1 MTIPLNYQ
9 NQQIPAYSGVT
20 INVTHPN
27 MNAGNP
33 ICNHQ
38 QLPIQPCVQHSCPYT
53 MSQIPTY
60 AVPQQPPVYNMVP
73 QPMPMV
79 PQNPNVG
86 LSYAQPYPVN
96 NQPENASSSYPAQ
109 YYLNNYNYVN
119 GNPAQGQ
126 AVQPMGVNQPQVF
139 TNNPEA
145 LNQVPVVD
153 SFQQQEV
160 VEDTTKSTNIINEL
174 DDRLSEQKDLEKN
187 GKKTKIIALTDEY
200 IMSLEN
206 YLNNPNSEI
215 RLMAA
220 KEVLTRFDED
230 KDRYN
235 DAALNALVNKMLQD
249 PEKLIRIAAL
259 SALSSQLASG
269 NDYTVQLLN
278 QIQSNPNADKEDVV
292 QAADIL
298 LKMSADTETKYTQ
311 VSTVTP
317 VVNQQAKPEQGQI
330 E

>member
-1 MTIPLNYQ
+1 MTISANYQ
-9 NQQIPAYSGVT
+9 NQPIPAYSGVT

-33 ICNHQ
+33 ICNH
-38 QLPIQPCVQHSCPYT
+38 PQPQMQTYSQCPCQYSV
-53 MSQIPTY
+53 SQIPTY
-60 AVPQQPPVYNMVP
+60 TQPQAVNAYNAFPQTVPPQQQMDINKSQYYQPQYQAYNP
-73 QPMPMV
+73 TEG
-79 PQNPNVG
+79 NT
-86 LSYAQPYPVN
+86 AT
-96 NQPENASSSYPAQ
+96 YPAQ
-109 YYLNNYNYVN
+109 YYLNNYNYLAEN
-119 GNPAQGQ
+119 SSQGQ
-126 AVQPMGVNQPQVF
+126 PTQAMQPNTNIPPQVIK
-139 TNNPEA
+139 NEPALEE
-145 LNQVPVVD
+145 LNQVPYNMT
-153 SFQQQEV
+153 QEESI
-160 VEDTTKSTNIINEL
+160 EDTRKSTEIISEL
-174 DDRLSEQKDLEKN
+174 DNRLNEQKDLEKN

-230 KDRYN
+230 KNRFN

-278 QIQSNPNADKEDVV
+278 QIQNNPNADKEDVV

-298 LKMSADTETKYTQ
+298 LKMSADTETRYTQ
-311 VSTVTP
+311 VSTITTP
-317 VVNQQAKPEQGQI
+317 TKQPTQQEK
-330 E
+330 

>member
-1 MTIPLNYQ
+1 MTIPTNYQ
-9 NQQIPAYSGVT
+9 NQQFPAYSGVT

-27 MNAGNP
+27 MNAGYP
-33 ICNHQ
+33 TCNHQ
-38 QLPIQPCVQHSCPYT
+38 HPPVQQCMQPPCQHT
-53 MSQIPTY
+53 MCQAPVYS
-60 AVPQQPPVYNMVP
+60 VPQQVPVYNAIPQQIQP
-73 QPMPMV
+73 QPQMLNPVMP
-79 PQNPNVG
+79 
-86 LSYAQPYPVN
+86 YYQPYPVN
-96 NQPENASSSYPAQ
+96 NQPENNSATYPAQ
-109 YYLNNYNYVN
+109 YYLNNYNYVT
-119 GNPAQGQ
+119 GNPNQGQ
-126 AVQPMGVNQPQVF
+126 SGQVMGANQPQVF
-139 TNNPEA
+139 TNVPEQ
-145 LNQVPVVD
+145 LNQVPTEPVT
-153 SFQQQEV
+153 QQEV
-160 VEDTTKSTNIINEL
+160 VEDTTKSTEIISDL
-174 DDRLSEQKDLEKN
+174 DDRLNEQKDLEKN

-230 KDRYN
+230 KDRYD

-317 VVNQQAKPEQGQI
+317 AVKSPVTQE
-330 E
+330 

>member
-1 MTIPLNYQ
+1 MTVSTNYQ

-33 ICNHQ
+33 ICNH
-38 QLPIQPCVQHSCPYT
+38 
-53 MSQIPTY
+53 
-60 AVPQQPPVYNMVP
+60 PQQQV
-73 QPMPMV
+73 
-79 PQNPNVG
+79 
-86 LSYAQPYPVN
+86 QPYPLCPYQHTMPQIPSYVQPQAMNSYNVVPQAIPPQQQTGIN
-96 NQPENASSSYPAQ
+96 NSPYYQPQYQTYNPNENNAPSYPAQ
-109 YYLNNYNYVN
+109 YYLNNYNYVT
-119 GNPAQGQ
+119 GDPSQGQ
-126 AVQPMGVNQPQVF
+126 SVQAMQ
-139 TNNPEA
+139 
-145 LNQVPVVD
+145 
-153 SFQQQEV
+153 S
-160 VEDTTKSTNIINEL
+160 STNIPPEITTNTPVQENLNNLPYNIAQEENIEDTSKSTEIISKL
-174 DDRLSEQKDLEKN
+174 DSRLNEQKDLEKN
-187 GKKTKIIALTDEY
+187 GKKSKIIALTDEY

-269 NDYTVQLLN
+269 NDYTVQLLT
-278 QIQSNPNADKEDVV
+278 QIQNNPNADKEDVV

-311 VSTVTP
+311 VSTITTP
-317 VVNQQAKPEQGQI
+317 TNKQ
-330 E
+330 